1 MDDEWEEDWGKMPW
15 MGKWEK
21 ERASERETHILG
33 CLRIKTILACKSALR
48 VGPADGGVCCLTTQD
63 ERERE
68 KERKKEEEKRIEG
81 KGGKGQTK

>member
-1 MDDEWEEDWGKMPW
+1 

-21 ERASERETHILG
+21 ERASERETHIFG

-63 ERERE
+63 ESVCVKER
-68 KERKKEEEKRIEG
+68 ERKKKRRE
-81 KGGKGQTK
+81 